1 MEKKVSKSKFII
13 NVLILF
19 GIFSLYTVFCANI
32 SIGQAE
38 EKAILKDK
46 EVCENSF
53 KMDLLD
59 EINNLEKK
67 LKSDGKISQSEFVLL
82 KMKLEECYREEF

>member
-1 MEKKVSKSKFII
+1 MEKSSPKSKFII
-13 NVLILF
+13 QAFVLLGIL
-19 GIFSLYTVFCANI
+19 SLYTILCANL

-59 EINNLEKK
+59 EINKLEKK
-67 LKSDGKISQSEFVLL
+67 LKSDGKITQSEFVLL
-82 KMKLEECYREEF
+82 KMKLEECYKEEF